1 MCIYIYISM
10 IKTNQHEWIIF
21 KAVDSRRNTNMEK
34 GEVSAEICR
43 KEACGVE
50 LGERIRERAR
60 NENVIGLR

>member
-1 MCIYIYISM
+1 M

-50 LGERIRERAR
+50 LGERIRERQGMR
-60 NENVIGLR
+60 MS